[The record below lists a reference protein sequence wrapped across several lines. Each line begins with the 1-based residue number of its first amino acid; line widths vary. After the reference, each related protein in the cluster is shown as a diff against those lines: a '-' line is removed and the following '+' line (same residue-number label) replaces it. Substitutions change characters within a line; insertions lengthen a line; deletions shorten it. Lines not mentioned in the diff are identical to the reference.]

1 MQSKQQL
8 LGRAKGI
15 DDNGLLDELC
25 KKYGIPSEVIGEMLE
40 IENDHQLMERRH
52 GIFQKL
58 RETMASVSN
67 GTNTTESKI

>member
-15 DDNGLLDELC
+15 DDNGLLEELC
-25 KKYGIPSEVIGEMLE
+25 MKYGISSEVIADMLE

-58 RETMASVSN
+58 RETMTTASKDA
-67 GTNTTESKI
+67 TTSD